1 MSRRLSRRLALI
13 VFTATATGCNTEM
26 GSASVPSMIEVSDVQ
41 PREVEVGDHLEVLGS
56 GFPLKRTAHVLLRG
70 NVHRPG
76 LAPEPVAIAIDAE
89 TRSEGR
95 LEIPLS
101 SQITDRI
108 VGTGDSA
115 LHATFRGEVVVSFA
129 PAESGTAA
137 LTGKATD
144 VVLDVRPERLRS
156 PAIARREEAGRKLL
170 DFLGVTIGAAAP
182 ASGGLLVTAVR
193 PSSPAAMAG
202 IEANDVIVDFEGVRV
217 ASISD
222 LAPSS
227 DLASMGVRRDGD
239 AQIRALSVPLAGFS
253 QRVPRSMV
261 ASALFVGIAS
271 VLVLLGASKPSA
283 RRAFVERAAADRLR
297 QGARSLLR
305 EGLPTLAIVCA
316 VAPLLPIAQTMLGID
331 LDVGALLCVGGAALL
346 ALSLAEERSGTAL
359 AIARDQVPAVL
370 GAASVVIATG
380 SLRLDDVLRAQGAL
394 PWEWF
399 AFRTP
404 ATSLAFAAWLAT
416 AASPAAGKSRRSPTD
431 EAATVVTSV
440 LTAALFLGGWR
451 LPSIGLE
458 KDTWSTWHLVAAL
471 TFALKAAVV
480 AGIVRSVSA
489 ILPAESPQ
497 RIHST
502 WRSRAPLSALALAA
516 TAAIASVSPS
526 PAVLRVLGLGTFVGF
541 VALAAFAMLRASSS
555 VRKIAVRHVDPAI

>member
-1 MSRRLSRRLALI
+1 MSRRLALALI
-13 VFTATATGCNTEM
+13 VLASGCNTEM
-26 GSASVPSMIEVSDVQ
+26 GSASVPSMIEVADVQ

-70 NVHRPG
+70 TVHRPG
-76 LAPEPVAIAIDAE
+76 LAAEPVAIAIDAE

-108 VGTGDSA
+108 VGTGDAA

-137 LTGKATD
+137 LTGKATG
-144 VVLDVRPERLRS
+144 VVLDVRPERLRT

-193 PSSPAAMAG
+193 PASPAANAG
-202 IEANDVIVDFEGVRV
+202 IEAQDVIVDFEGVRV

-239 AQIRALSVPLAGFS
+239 AQIRALTVPLAGFS

-261 ASALFVGIAS
+261 ASALLVGIAS

-283 RRAFVERAAADRLR
+283 GRAFVERAAADRLR
-297 QGARSLLR
+297 LGARALLR
-305 EGLPTLAIVCA
+305 DGLPSLAIVAA

-359 AIARDQVPAVL
+359 AIARDQIPAVL

-416 AASPAAGKSRRSPTD
+416 AAAPKTRRGPTD

-440 LTAALFLGGWR
+440 LAAALFLGGWR
-451 LPSIGLE
+451 LPSVVVE
-458 KDTWSTWHLVAAL
+458 KDVWSTWHLVAAL
-471 TFALKAAVV
+471 TFALKAALV

-489 ILPAESPQ
+489 ILPVESPQ
-497 RIHST
+497 RLHST

-526 PAVLRVLGLGTFVGF
+526 PSLLRVLGLGTFVAC
-541 VALAAFAMLRASSS
+541 VALGAFAVLRAASS